1 MRPPKINDSTQLDR
15 QIIGKQAA
23 LFNFLPA
30 MRQIISRLSIS
41 NKISIGYAIAL
52 TIVVA
57 FTLSGL
63 TIGNYYQQ
71 AANKQRMS
79 IRKERKLLYNLR
91 LTSLEFEPVKE
102 FAPYLRKPKEFHQA
116 KTTAYQRIAQ
126 VKILLSS
133 LNSSAS
139 TSSITSLKP
148 LLVKYKGTFE
158 KIAQDLQA
166 TLDKIDPANIEHED
180 VLKANKLLVLTD
192 SNTSVK
198 KTKLV
203 NELAVLIETADKKE
217 EEAEIAF
224 ARAEIIRRVIIFL
237 SIIISIA
244 IATYFIMYIS
254 KAIAYPLKALTDV
267 AQKATPELNVETP
280 ITKTDEVGLLTA
292 YLNQLIHQ
300 VTTLLSKQK
309 EAEIAVDIAN
319 HAKSEFLANMSHE
332 LRTPLNGILGYAQ
345 ILENSKTLT
354 EEEKHGIGIIRSCG
368 LNLLTLIND
377 ILDISKI
384 EAHKMELRPTDFYL
398 PSLLQ
403 GVVEICR
410 FKAEEKNIEFLYQP
424 AANLPTGV
432 TADDKRLRQVLINL
446 LGNAIKFTD
455 NGGVTFKVEVIE
467 NKEWVIGNGEWVM
480 ENGEREK
487 GKGKRK
493 RIIPNSQLPIPNSQ
507 LAIPNSQLPIPNSQ
521 LAIPN
526 SQLPTTKIKFK
537 IQDTGVGMSPTQIE
551 KIFLPFEQLGDST
564 HQTEGTGLGLAISQK
579 IVELMGSS
587 IKVKSKFGVGSVF
600 EFEIEFL
607 KPDNWTESNTIT
619 SGGRITGYS
628 GSRKKI
634 MIVDDSWENRSVI
647 VNLLEPLGFTIIE
660 AANGESG
667 LEKASI
673 YYPDL
678 IISDLEMPIM
688 DGWKMLKQ
696 LRTNTLFQDTIFI
709 VYSASIFDINRQKN
723 KVAGGDDFLAK
734 PVQAA
739 EIYRLLSKHL
749 KLSWIYAEAQKEK
762 VRSHQPLSP
771 GVSLK
776 PETTG
781 EIIVPPVDD
790 LAMLIEYAKKG
801 QIKGIQKELEKIY
814 KMDEN
819 YKPFVNHL
827 NELVKSFNIKK
838 IRQFLQNHIN

>member
-1 MRPPKINDSTQLDR
+1 MRPPKINDSTQLDH
-15 QIIGKQAA
+15 QIIDSAQRKQVA
-23 LFNFLPA
+23 LFNFLAA
-30 MRQIISRLSIS
+30 MRQVISRLSIS

-57 FTLSGL
+57 STLSGL
-63 TIGNYYQQ
+63 TMGNYYQQ
-71 AANKQRMS
+71 AANKQRIS
-79 IRKERKLLYNLR
+79 IRKERKLLYKLR
-91 LTSLEFEPVKE
+91 SAGLEFEPVKE
-102 FAPYLRKPKEFHQA
+102 FTPYLQKPKEFQKA
-116 KTTAYQRIAQ
+116 KTTAIQRIAQ

-148 LLVKYKGTFE
+148 LLVKSDGTFE
-158 KIAQDLQA
+158 KFAQDLQA
-166 TLDKIDPANIEHED
+166 TLDEIDPANIDNED

-198 KTKLV
+198 RTKFL
-203 NELAVLIETADKKE
+203 NELAILIETADKKE

-224 ARAEIIRRVIIFL
+224 VQAEIKRRVIIFI

-254 KAIAYPLKALTDV
+254 KAIAYPIKALSDV
-267 AQKATPELNVETP
+267 AQKATQEFNVETP

-292 YLNQLIHQ
+292 YFNQLIHQ

-309 EAEIAVDIAN
+309 EAKIAVDIAN

-354 EEEKHGIGIIRSCG
+354 EQEKHGISIIRSCG

-384 EAHKMELRPTDFYL
+384 EAHQMELRPTDFYL

-410 FKAEEKNIEFLYQP
+410 FKAEEKNIDFIYQP

-455 NGGVTFKVEVIE
+455 NGGVTFNVDFITNYTINNKQKMNKV
-467 NKEWVIGNGEWVM
+467 
-480 ENGEREK
+480 R
-487 GKGKRK
+487 
-493 RIIPNSQLPIPNSQ
+493 
-507 LAIPNSQLPIPNSQ
+507 
-521 LAIPN
+521 
-526 SQLPTTKIKFK
+526 FK

-564 HQTEGTGLGLAISQK
+564 HQTEGTALGLAISQK

-607 KPDNWTESNTIT
+607 IPDNWTESNTIT
-619 SGGRITGYS
+619 NGGRITGYS
-628 GSRKKI
+628 GSRRQI

-660 AANGESG
+660 AANGEEG
-667 LEKASI
+667 LEKATL

-678 IISDLEMPIM
+678 IISDLDMPII
-688 DGWKMLKQ
+688 DGWEMLRQ
-696 LRTNTLFQDTIFI
+696 LRTNKIFKDIIFI
-709 VYSASIFDINRQKN
+709 AYSASIYDRNRQKN
-723 KVAGGDDFLAK
+723 QVGGGNDFLAK

-739 EIYRLLSKHL
+739 EIYRILSKHL
-749 KLSWIYAEAQKEK
+749 KLNWIYAEAQKEK

-781 EIIVPPVDD
+781 EIIVPPSDD

-814 KMDEN
+814 KMDDK

-827 NELVKSFNIKK
+827 NQLVKSFNIKK

>member
-1 MRPPKINDSTQLDR
+1 MRPPKINDSTQLDH
-15 QIIGKQAA
+15 QIIDSDQRKQVA
-23 LFNFLPA
+23 LFNFLTA
-30 MRQIISRLSIS
+30 MRQVISRLSIS

-57 FTLSGL
+57 STLSGL

-91 LTSLEFEPVKE
+91 SASLEFEPVKE
-102 FAPYLRKPKEFHQA
+102 FAPYLRKPKEFKKA
-116 KTTAYQRIAQ
+116 KTTAIQRIAQ
-126 VKILLSS
+126 VKILLFS
-133 LNSSAS
+133 LNSSAP

-148 LLVKYKGTFE
+148 LIVKYNGTFE
-158 KIAQDLQA
+158 QFAQDLQA
-166 TLDKIDPANIEHED
+166 TLDKIDPTNIEHED
-180 VLKANKLLVLTD
+180 IFKANKLLVLTD
-192 SNTSVK
+192 SNISLK
-198 KTKLV
+198 KTKFL
-203 NELAVLIETADKKE
+203 NELAVVIETAEKKE
-217 EEAEIAF
+217 EEAEIAL
-224 ARAEIIRRVIIFL
+224 ARAEIIRAGIIFL

-267 AQKATPELNVETP
+267 AQKATQELNVETP

-292 YLNQLIHQ
+292 SLNQLIHQ
-300 VTTLLSKQK
+300 VTILLSKQK

-410 FKAEEKNIEFLYQP
+410 FKAEEKNIEFIYQP

-467 NKEWVIGNGEWVM
+467 NREWVMGNGERGKGK
-480 ENGEREK
+480 GEREK
-487 GKGKRK
+487 GKGKELLP
-493 RIIPNSQLPIPNSQ
+493 ITNYQLPITNSQFPIPNSQ
-507 LAIPNSQLPIPNSQ
+507 FPIP
-521 LAIPN
+521 
-526 SQLPTTKIKFK
+526 KIRFK

-551 KIFLPFEQLGDST
+551 KIFLPFEQVGDST

-628 GSRKKI
+628 GCRKKI

-667 LEKASI
+667 LEKASL

-678 IISDLEMPIM
+678 IISDLEMPII
-688 DGWKMLKQ
+688 DGWEMLRQ
-696 LRTNTLFQDTIFI
+696 LRTNKIFKDTIFI
-709 VYSASIFDINRQKN
+709 VYSASIFDINRHKN
-723 KVAGGDDFLAK
+723 QVAGGDDFLAK

-749 KLSWIYAEAQKEK
+749 KLNWIYAEAQKEK
-762 VRSHQPLSP
+762 VRSRQPLSP
-771 GVSLK
+771 GVS
-776 PETTG
+776 P
-781 EIIVPPVDD
+781 
-790 LAMLIEYAKKG
+790 
-801 QIKGIQKELEKIY
+801 
-814 KMDEN
+814 
-819 YKPFVNHL
+819 
-827 NELVKSFNIKK
+827 
-838 IRQFLQNHIN
+838 

>member
-1 MRPPKINDSTQLDR
+1 MRPPKTNDSTQLDHL
-15 QIIGKQAA
+15 IIDFDQRKQVA
-23 LFNFLPA
+23 LFNFLAA
-30 MRQIISRLSIS
+30 MRQVISRLSIS

-57 FTLSGL
+57 STFTGL

-91 LTSLEFEPVKE
+91 SASLEFEPVKE

-116 KTTAYQRIAQ
+116 KTTAYQRIAK

-158 KIAQDLQA
+158 KITQDLQA
-166 TLDKIDPANIEHED
+166 TLEKIDPANIEQSD
-180 VLKANKLLVLTD
+180 VFKAKKLLVELTN
-192 SNTSVK
+192 SNTSVNQ
-198 KTKLV
+198 TKFL
-203 NELAVLIETADKKE
+203 NELAVVIETAEKKE
-217 EEAEIAF
+217 DEAEIAF
-224 ARAEIIRRVIIFL
+224 ARAEIIRRLIIFI

-292 YLNQLIHQ
+292 YFNQLIHQ
-300 VTTLLSKQK
+300 VKTLLSEQK
-309 EAEIAVDIAN
+309 EAKIAVDIAN

-410 FKAEEKNIEFLYQP
+410 FKAEEKNIEFIYQP

-455 NGGVTFKVEVIE
+455 NGKVTFQVEVIGNRE
-467 NKEWVIGNGEWVM
+467 SVIGNGELVIG
-480 ENGEREK
+480 N
-487 GKGKRK
+487 RK
-493 RIIPNSQLPIPNSQ
+493 LVIGNSESVIGNRKEEFPTPNSPLPITHYPLPIP
-507 LAIPNSQLPIPNSQ
+507 
-521 LAIPN
+521 
-526 SQLPTTKIKFK
+526 KIRFK

-551 KIFLPFEQLGDST
+551 KIFLPFEQVGDST

-587 IKVKSKFGVGSVF
+587 IKVKSQFGVGSVF

-607 KPDNWTESNTIT
+607 IPDNWTESNTIT

-688 DGWKMLKQ
+688 DGWEMLKQ
-696 LRTNTLFQDTIFI
+696 LRTNQKFKETIFI
-709 VYSASIFDINRQKN
+709 VYSASIFDITRQKN
-723 KVAGGDDFLAK
+723 QVAGGDDFLAK

-749 KLSWIYAEAQKEK
+749 KLSWIYAETQKEK

-771 GVSLK
+771 GVSPK

-814 KMDEN
+814 KMNDK

-827 NELVKSFNIKK
+827 NQLVKTFNIKK

>member
-1 MRPPKINDSTQLDR
+1 MRPPKINDSTQLDH
-15 QIIGKQAA
+15 QITNLDQRKQVA
-23 LFNFLPA
+23 LFNFLPG
-30 MRQIISRLSIS
+30 MRQLISRLSIS

-57 FTLSGL
+57 STLIGL

-71 AANKQRMS
+71 TANKQRMS
-79 IRKERKLLYNLR
+79 IRKERKLLYNLY
-91 LTSLEFEPVKE
+91 LTGLEFAPVKE
-102 FAPYLRKPKEFHQA
+102 FAPYLRKPKEFQKA
-116 KTTAYQRIAQ
+116 KTTAIQRIAQ
-126 VKILLSS
+126 VKILLYS
-133 LNSSAS
+133 LNYSAS

-148 LLVKYKGTFE
+148 LLVKYNGTFE
-158 KIAQDLQA
+158 KFAQDLEA
-166 TLDKIDPANIEHED
+166 TLDKIDPTKYED
-180 VLKANKLLVLTD
+180 VWKANKLLVELRD
-192 SNTSVK
+192 SNTSAK
-198 KTKLV
+198 KTEFLNKLV
-203 NELAVLIETADKKE
+203 LVIKAADKKE
-217 EEAEIAF
+217 EEAEIIF
-224 ARAEIIRRVIIFL
+224 AQAEIIRTVIIFT

-254 KAIAYPLKALTDV
+254 KAIAYPLKALTDL
-267 AQKATPELNVETP
+267 AQKATPELNVQTP
-280 ITKTDEVGLLTA
+280 IIKTDEVELLTA
-292 YLNQLIHQ
+292 SFNQLIHQ

-309 EAEIAVDIAN
+309 FDIIAIDIAN
-319 HAKSEFLANMSHE
+319 NAKSEFLANMSHE

-354 EEEKHGIGIIRSCG
+354 EKEKHGIGIIRSCG

-384 EAHKMELRPTDFYL
+384 EAHKMELRATDFYL

-410 FKAEEKNIEFLYQP
+410 FKAEEKNIDFIYQP
-424 AANLPTGV
+424 AANLPTGI
-432 TADDKRLRQVLINL
+432 TGDDKRLRQVLINL

-455 NGGVTFKVEVIE
+455 NGGVTFKVDFMT
-467 NKEWVIGNGEWVM
+467 NY
-480 ENGEREK
+480 
-487 GKGKRK
+487 
-493 RIIPNSQLPIPNSQ
+493 RIADKQEM
-507 LAIPNSQLPIPNSQ
+507 
-521 LAIPN
+521 
-526 SQLPTTKIKFK
+526 TKIRFK

-607 KPDNWTESNTIT
+607 IPDNWTDSNTIT

-628 GSRKKI
+628 GSRRKI
-634 MIVDDSWENRSVI
+634 MIVDDNWENRSVI

-660 AANGESG
+660 AANGEEG
-667 LEKASI
+667 LEKASL

-678 IISDLEMPIM
+678 IISDLEMPII
-688 DGWKMLKQ
+688 DGWEMLRKIRQ
-696 LRTNTLFQDTIFI
+696 NNIFKETRFI
-709 VYSASIFDINRQKN
+709 VYSTSIFDINRQKN
-723 KVAGGDDFLAK
+723 QVTRGDDFLAK

-739 EIYRLLSKHL
+739 EIYRILSKHL
-749 KLSWIYAEAQKEK
+749 KLNWIYAEVQKEK
-762 VRSHQPLSP
+762 VRSHQVLPE

-776 PETTG
+776 SETTTG

-790 LAMLIEYAKKG
+790 LAKLIEYAKKG

-814 KMDEN
+814 KMDED
-819 YKPFVNHL
+819 YKPFVDHL
-827 NELVKSFNIKK
+827 NQLVKSLNIKK
-838 IRQFLQNHIN
+838 IRHFLQNHIN

>member
-1 MRPPKINDSTQLDR
+1 MLPLKTNDSTQLDH
-15 QIIGKQAA
+15 QIVGKQVA
-23 LFNFLPA
+23 LFNPLAA
-30 MRQIISRLSIS
+30 MRQVISRLSIS
-41 NKISIGYAIAL
+41 NKISIGYAIAF

-57 FTLSGL
+57 PTISAL

-71 AANKQRMS
+71 LGNKQRMS

-91 LTSLEFEPVKE
+91 STSLEFQPVKE
-102 FAPYLRKPKEFHQA
+102 FVPYLGKPKEFKKA
-116 KTTAYQRIAQ
+116 KTAAIQRIAK

-148 LLVKYKGTFE
+148 LLVKYNGTFE
-158 KIAQDLQA
+158 QFAEDLQT
-166 TLDKIDPANIEHED
+166 TLNKIDPANIEHED
-180 VLKANKLLVLTD
+180 VFKAKELLADSDATWKQNKFF
-192 SNTSVK
+192 
-198 KTKLV
+198 
-203 NELAVLIETADKKE
+203 NELALVIETADKKE
-217 EEAEIAF
+217 EQAEIANSQ
-224 ARAEIIRRVIIFL
+224 AEIMRRGIMFL
-237 SIIISIA
+237 TIIISIA
-244 IATYFIMYIS
+244 IATYFMMYIS
-254 KAIAYPLKALTDV
+254 KAIANPLKALTDV
-267 AQKATPELNVETP
+267 AQKATQELNVETP
-280 ITKTDEVGLLTA
+280 ISKTDEVGLLTA

-300 VTTLLSKQK
+300 TTILLSEQK
-309 EAEIAVDIAN
+309 EAKIAVDIAN
-319 HAKSEFLANMSHE
+319 HAKNEFLANMSHE

-403 GVVEICR
+403 GVVEISR
-410 FKAEEKNIEFLYQP
+410 FKAEEKNIEFIYQP
-424 AANLPTGV
+424 ATNLPTGV
-432 TADDKRLRQVLINL
+432 TGDDKRLRQVLINL

-455 NGGVTFKVEVIE
+455 NGEVIFKVEVIE
-467 NKEWVIGNGEWVM
+467 NREWVM
-480 ENGEREK
+480 GLEEGEREK

-493 RIIPNSQLPIPNSQ
+493 RIITNSQLPITS
-507 LAIPNSQLPIPNSQ
+507 SQLPITNY
-521 LAIPN
+521 
-526 SQLPTTKIKFK
+526 QLPITKIRFK
-537 IQDTGVGMSPTQIE
+537 IQDTGVGMSPTQID
-551 KIFLPFEQLGDST
+551 KIFLPFEQVGDST

-587 IKVKSKFGVGSVF
+587 IQVKSKFGVGSLF

-607 KPDNWTESNTIT
+607 IPDNWTESNTIT

-628 GSRKKI
+628 GCRKKI

-660 AANGESG
+660 AANGEEG
-667 LEKASI
+667 LEKTSL

-678 IISDLEMPIM
+678 IISDLEMPII
-688 DGWKMLKQ
+688 DGWEMLRQ
-696 LRTNTLFQDTIFI
+696 LRQSKSFKDTIVI
-709 VYSASIFDINRQKN
+709 VSSASIFNVDQQKN
-723 KVAGGDDFLAK
+723 QVAGGDDFLAK

-749 KLSWIYAEAQKEK
+749 KLNWIYAEAQKEK
-762 VRSHQPLSP
+762 VRSRQPLSP
-771 GVSLK
+771 GVSSTK
-776 PETTG
+776 PQTTG
-781 EIIVPPVDD
+781 EIIVPPADD

-801 QIKGIQKELEKIY
+801 QIKGIQKELEKISQMNDKY
-814 KMDEN
+814 KH
-819 YKPFVNHL
+819 FVNHL
-827 NELVKSFNIKK
+827 NELVKTFNIKK

>member
-15 QIIGKQAA
+15 QIIDPDQRKQVA

-30 MRQIISRLSIS
+30 MRQVISRLSIS

-57 FTLSGL
+57 STLSGL

-91 LTSLEFEPVKE
+91 SASLEFEPVKE
-102 FAPYLRKPKEFHQA
+102 FAPYLRKPKEFQKA
-116 KTTAYQRIAQ
+116 KTTAIQRIAQ

-139 TSSITSLKP
+139 TSSITSLK
-148 LLVKYKGTFE
+148 KYNGTFE
-158 KIAQDLQA
+158 QFAQDLQA

-180 VLKANKLLVLTD
+180 IFKANKLLVLTD
-192 SNTSVK
+192 SNISVK
-198 KTKLV
+198 KTKFL
-203 NELAVLIETADKKE
+203 NELAVIIETADKKE

-224 ARAEIIRRVIIFL
+224 AHAEIIRTVIIFL

-254 KAIAYPLKALTDV
+254 KAIASPLKALTDV

-292 YLNQLIHQ
+292 YFNQLIHQ
-300 VTTLLSKQK
+300 TTTLLSKQK
-309 EAEIAVDIAN
+309 EAKIAVDIAN
-319 HAKSEFLANMSHE
+319 NAKSEFLANMSHE

-410 FKAEEKNIEFLYQP
+410 LKAEEKNIEFIYQP

-455 NGGVTFKVEVIE
+455 NGGVTFQVEVIGNRE
-467 NKEWVIGNGEWVM
+467 LVMGNRELVMGNRESGIGNSESVIGN
-480 ENGEREK
+480 
-487 GKGKRK
+487 RK
-493 RIIPNSQLPIPNSQ
+493 EEFPTPNSPLPITHYPFPTPQRHLRVCREPVQRSGSSPLPIPN
-507 LAIPNSQLPIPNSQ
+507 
-521 LAIPN
+521 
-526 SQLPTTKIKFK
+526 
-537 IQDTGVGMSPTQIE
+537 
-551 KIFLPFEQLGDST
+551 
-564 HQTEGTGLGLAISQK
+564 
-579 IVELMGSS
+579 
-587 IKVKSKFGVGSVF
+587 
-600 EFEIEFL
+600 
-607 KPDNWTESNTIT
+607 
-619 SGGRITGYS
+619 Y
-628 GSRKKI
+628 
-634 MIVDDSWENRSVI
+634 
-647 VNLLEPLGFTIIE
+647 
-660 AANGESG
+660 
-667 LEKASI
+667 
-673 YYPDL
+673 
-678 IISDLEMPIM
+678 
-688 DGWKMLKQ
+688 
-696 LRTNTLFQDTIFI
+696 
-709 VYSASIFDINRQKN
+709 
-723 KVAGGDDFLAK
+723 
-734 PVQAA
+734 
-739 EIYRLLSKHL
+739 
-749 KLSWIYAEAQKEK
+749 
-762 VRSHQPLSP
+762 
-771 GVSLK
+771 
-776 PETTG
+776 
-781 EIIVPPVDD
+781 
-790 LAMLIEYAKKG
+790 
-801 QIKGIQKELEKIY
+801 
-814 KMDEN
+814 
-819 YKPFVNHL
+819 
-827 NELVKSFNIKK
+827 
-838 IRQFLQNHIN
+838 QN

>member
-1 MRPPKINDSTQLDR
+1 MQPPKINDSTQLDR
-15 QIIGKQAA
+15 QIIDSDQRKQVA

-30 MRQIISRLSIS
+30 MRQVISRLSIS

-57 FTLSGL
+57 PTLSAL

-91 LTSLEFEPVKE
+91 LTCLEFEPVKE
-102 FAPYLRKPKEFHQA
+102 FAPYLQKPKEFQKA
-116 KTTAYQRIAQ
+116 KTTAIQRIAK

-133 LNSSAS
+133 LNSSVS

-148 LLVKYKGTFE
+148 LLVKYNGIFE
-158 KIAQDLQA
+158 QFAQDLQA
-166 TLDKIDPANIEHED
+166 TLNKIDPANIEYEN
-180 VLKANKLLVLTD
+180 VLKANKLLKNLAESDT
-192 SNTSVK
+192 NVK
-198 KTKLV
+198 KNQLFY
-203 NELAVLIETADKKE
+203 ELALVIETAEKQE
-217 EEAEIAF
+217 ELSEVANYHG
-224 ARAEIIRRVIIFL
+224 EIIFKVIIFVTL
-237 SIIISIA
+237 IISIA

-254 KAIAYPLKALTDV
+254 KVIAYPLKALTDV

-300 VTTLLSKQK
+300 VTTLLSEQK
-309 EAEIAVDIAN
+309 EAKIAVDIAN
-319 HAKSEFLANMSHE
+319 NAKSEFIANMSHE

-384 EAHKMELRPTDFYL
+384 EAHQMELRPTDFYL

-410 FKAEEKNIEFLYQP
+410 FKAQEKNIDFIYQP

-455 NGGVTFKVEVIE
+455 KGGVTFKVEVIE
-467 NKEWVIGNGEWVM
+467 NGEWVIGNRELVM
-480 ENGEREK
+480 GNRESVIGNK
-487 GKGKRK
+487 KEEFPT
-493 RIIPNSQLPIPNSQ
+493 PNSPLPITHYP
-507 LAIPNSQLPIPNSQ
+507 
-521 LAIPN
+521 
-526 SQLPTTKIKFK
+526 LPTPHSQFPITKIRFK
-537 IQDTGVGMSPTQIE
+537 IQDTGVGMSPIQIE
-551 KIFLPFEQLGDST
+551 KIFLPFEQVGDST

-607 KPDNWTESNTIT
+607 IPDNWTESNTIT

-660 AANGESG
+660 AANGEEG
-667 LEKASI
+667 LEKASL

-678 IISDLEMPIM
+678 IISDLEMPRI
-688 DGWKMLKQ
+688 DGWKMLKE
-696 LRTNTLFQDTIFI
+696 LRTNQKFQETIFI
-709 VYSASIFDINRQKN
+709 VYSASIFDINRQKS
-723 KVAGGDDFLAK
+723 KVAVGDDFLAK

-749 KLSWIYAEAQKEK
+749 KLNWIYAEAQKEK
-762 VRSHQPLSP
+762 VRSP
-771 GVSLK
+771 K

-781 EIIVPPVDD
+781 EIIIPPVDD

-827 NELVKSFNIKK
+827 NQLVKSFNIKK

>member
-15 QIIGKQAA
+15 QIIDFDRRKQVA

-30 MRQIISRLSIS
+30 MRQVISRLSIS

-57 FTLSGL
+57 STFTGL

-91 LTSLEFEPVKE
+91 SASLEFEPVKE
-102 FAPYLRKPKEFHQA
+102 FAPYLQKPKEFQKA
-116 KTTAYQRIAQ
+116 KTTAIERIAQ

-133 LNSSAS
+133 LNSSVS

-148 LLVKYKGTFE
+148 LLVKYNGTFE
-158 KIAQDLQA
+158 QFAQYLQA
-166 TLDKIDPANIEHED
+166 TLEKIDPANIEHED
-180 VLKANKLLVLTD
+180 VLKANELLANLANSD
-192 SNTSVK
+192 TSLK
-198 KTKLV
+198 KDNFF
-203 NELAVLIETADKKE
+203 NELALVIKTADKKE
-217 EEAEIAF
+217 DEAEIAF
-224 ARAEIIRRVIIFL
+224 AQAEIIRRGIIFI

-254 KAIAYPLKALTDV
+254 KAIASPLKALTDV

-300 VTTLLSKQK
+300 VKTLLSKQK
-309 EAEIAVDIAN
+309 EAKIAVDIAN
-319 HAKSEFLANMSHE
+319 NAKSEFLANMSHE

-354 EEEKHGIGIIRSCG
+354 EEEKHGIGIIRSCA

-410 FKAEEKNIEFLYQP
+410 LKAEEKNIEFIYQP

-455 NGGVTFKVEVIE
+455 NGKVTFQVEVIGNRE
-467 NKEWVIGNGEWVM
+467 SVMANRESVMGNRESGIGN
-480 ENGEREK
+480 
-487 GKGKRK
+487 RK
-493 RIIPNSQLPIPNSQ
+493 EEFPTPNSPLPITHYPLPITHSPLPIPNSQ
-507 LAIPNSQLPIPNSQ
+507 FPIP
-521 LAIPN
+521 
-526 SQLPTTKIKFK
+526 KIKFK

-587 IKVKSKFGVGSVF
+587 IKVKSQFGVGSVF

-607 KPDNWTESNTIT
+607 IPDNWTESNTIT
-619 SGGRITGYS
+619 SGGRIIGYS

-660 AANGESG
+660 AANGEEG

-678 IISDLEMPIM
+678 IISDLEMPII
-688 DGWKMLKQ
+688 DGWEMLKQ
-696 LRTNTLFQDTIFI
+696 LRINQKFKETIFI
-709 VYSASIFDINRQKN
+709 LYYASIFDRNQQKS

-734 PVQAA
+734 PMQAA

-749 KLSWIYAEAQKEK
+749 KLSWIYAETQKEK

-771 GVSLK
+771 GVSPK
-776 PETTG
+776 PQTTG

-790 LAMLIEYAKKG
+790 LVMLIEYAKKG

-827 NELVKSFNIKK
+827 NQLVKTFNIKK
-838 IRQFLQNHIN
+838 IRQFLQNYIN

>member
-1 MRPPKINDSTQLDR
+1 MTQLESDR
-15 QIIGKQAA
+15 QMIDSDQRKQVA
-23 LFNFLPA
+23 LFNFLPG
-30 MRQIISRLSIS
+30 MRQVISSLSIS

-57 FTLSGL
+57 STLSSL

-79 IRKERKLLYNLR
+79 IRKERKLLSNLR
-91 LTSLEFEPVKE
+91 SASLEFEPVKE

-116 KTTAYQRIAQ
+116 KITAIQRIAQ
-126 VKILLSS
+126 VKILLFS

-148 LLVKYKGTFE
+148 LLVKYNGTFE
-158 KIAQDLQA
+158 KFAQDLQV
-166 TLDKIDPANIEHED
+166 TLDKIDQTNIEHKD
-180 VLKANKLLVLTD
+180 VWNANKLLVELTD
-192 SNTSVK
+192 SNTTVK
-198 KTKLV
+198 KKEFFK
-203 NELAVLIETADKKE
+203 ELAILIGTAEKKE

-224 ARAEIIRRVIIFL
+224 AQAEVIRRGIIFL
-237 SIIISIA
+237 GIIISIA
-244 IATYFIMYIS
+244 IATYFMMYIS
-254 KAIAYPLKALTDV
+254 QAIAYPIKALTDV
-267 AQKATPELNVETP
+267 AQKATKELNVETP
-280 ITKTDEVGLLTA
+280 TIKADEVGLLTA
-292 YLNQLIHQ
+292 SLNQLIHQ
-300 VTTLLSKQK
+300 ITTLLLEQK
-309 EAEIAVDIAN
+309 EAKIAVDIAN
-319 HAKSEFLANMSHE
+319 NAKSEFLANMSHE

-354 EEEKHGIGIIRSCG
+354 EEEKHGIGIIHSCG

-384 EAHKMELRPTDFYL
+384 EAHQMELRPTDFYL

-410 FKAEEKNIEFLYQP
+410 FQAEEKNIDFIYQP

-432 TADDKRLRQVLINL
+432 TGDDKRLRQVLINL

-455 NGGVTFKVEVIE
+455 NGGVTFQVEVIE
-467 NKEWVIGNGEWVM
+467 NRQWVIGN
-480 ENGEREK
+480 
-487 GKGKRK
+487 RK
-493 RIIPNSQLPIPNSQ
+493 EEFPTPNSP
-507 LAIPNSQLPIPNSQ
+507 
-521 LAIPN
+521 
-526 SQLPTTKIKFK
+526 LPTPHSPLPTPNYPFPITKIRFK

-551 KIFLPFEQLGDST
+551 KIFLPFEQVGNSA

-587 IKVKSKFGVGSVF
+587 IQVKSKFGVGSVF

-607 KPDNWTESNTIT
+607 IPDNWTESNTIT

-628 GSRKKI
+628 GSRRKI

-647 VNLLEPLGFTIIE
+647 VNLLEPLSFTIIE
-660 AANGESG
+660 AANGEEG
-667 LEKASI
+667 LEKANI

-688 DGWKMLKQ
+688 DGWEMLRQ
-696 LRTNTLFQDTIFI
+696 LRINNFFKDTIFI
-709 VYSASIFDINRQKN
+709 IYSAGIFEINRQKE
-723 KVAGGDDFLAK
+723 KIALGDDFLAK
-734 PVQAA
+734 PVQSA
-739 EIYRLLSKHL
+739 EIYRLLSNHL
-749 KLSWIYAEAQKEK
+749 KLNWIYAEAQKEK
-762 VRSHQPLSP
+762 VRSRQPLSP
-771 GVSLK
+771 GVSPK

-790 LAMLIEYAKKG
+790 LAKLIEYAKKG

-814 KMDEN
+814 KMDED

-827 NELVKSFNIKK
+827 NQLVKTFNIKK
-838 IRQFLQNHIN
+838 IRQFLQNYIN

>member
-1 MRPPKINDSTQLDR
+1 MRPPKINDSTQLDH
-15 QIIGKQAA
+15 QITNPNQRKQVA
-23 LFNFLPA
+23 LFNFLPG
-30 MRQIISRLSIS
+30 MRQLISRLSIS

-57 FTLSGL
+57 SSLIGL

-71 AANKQRMS
+71 TANKQRMS
-79 IRKERKLLYNLR
+79 IRKERKLLYNLH
-91 LTSLEFEPVKE
+91 LTGLEFEPVKE
-102 FAPYLRKPKEFHQA
+102 FAPYLRKPKEFQKA
-116 KTTAYQRIAQ
+116 KTTAIQRIAQ
-126 VKILLSS
+126 VNILLFS

-148 LLVKYKGTFE
+148 LLVKYNGTFE
-158 KIAQDLQA
+158 KFAQDLQA
-166 TLDKIDPANIEHED
+166 TLDKIDPASIEHENIFQ
-180 VLKANKLLVLTD
+180 ANKLLVELTD
-192 SNTSVK
+192 SNTNVK
-198 KTKLV
+198 K
-203 NELAVLIETADKKE
+203 IEFLHEVAIIIKTAEKKE
-217 EEAEIAF
+217 EEAEIVF
-224 ARAEIIRRVIIFL
+224 AQAEIIRRVIIFT

-254 KAIAYPLKALTDV
+254 KAIAYPLKALTDL
-267 AQKATPELNVETP
+267 AQKATPELNLQTP
-280 ITKTDEVGLLTA
+280 LIKTDEVELLTA
-292 YLNQLIHQ
+292 SFNQLIHQ

-309 EAEIAVDIAN
+309 FDIIAIDIAN
-319 HAKSEFLANMSHE
+319 NAKSEFLANMSHE

-354 EEEKHGIGIIRSCG
+354 EKEKHGIGIIRSCG

-410 FKAEEKNIEFLYQP
+410 FKAEEKNIDFIYQP
-424 AANLPTGV
+424 AANLPTGI
-432 TADDKRLRQVLINL
+432 TGDDKRLRQVLINL

-455 NGGVTFKVEVIE
+455 NGGVTFKVDLMT
-467 NKEWVIGNGEWVM
+467 NY
-480 ENGEREK
+480 
-487 GKGKRK
+487 
-493 RIIPNSQLPIPNSQ
+493 RIADQQ
-507 LAIPNSQLPIPNSQ
+507 EM
-521 LAIPN
+521 
-526 SQLPTTKIKFK
+526 TKIRFQ

-607 KPDNWTESNTIT
+607 IPDNWTESNTIT

-628 GSRKKI
+628 GSRRKI
-634 MIVDDSWENRSVI
+634 MIVDDNWENRSVI

-660 AANGESG
+660 AANGEEG
-667 LEKASI
+667 LEKASL
-673 YYPDL
+673 YEPDL
-678 IISDLEMPIM
+678 IISDLEMPIIN
-688 DGWKMLKQ
+688 GWKMLQKLQ
-696 LRTNTLFQDTIFI
+696 ENNVFKDTIFI
-709 VYSASIFDINRQKN
+709 VYSTSIFDINRQKN
-723 KVAGGDDFLAK
+723 QVARGDDFLAK

-739 EIYRLLSKHL
+739 EMYRLLSKHL
-749 KLSWIYAEAQKEK
+749 KLNWIYAEVQKEK
-762 VRSHQPLSP
+762 VRSHQPLSE

-776 PETTG
+776 PEITTG

-790 LAMLIEYAKKG
+790 LAKLIEYAKKG

-814 KMDEN
+814 KMDED
-819 YKPFVNHL
+819 YKPFVDHL
-827 NELVKSFNIKK
+827 NQLVKSLNIKK
-838 IRQFLQNHIN
+838 IRHFLQNHIN